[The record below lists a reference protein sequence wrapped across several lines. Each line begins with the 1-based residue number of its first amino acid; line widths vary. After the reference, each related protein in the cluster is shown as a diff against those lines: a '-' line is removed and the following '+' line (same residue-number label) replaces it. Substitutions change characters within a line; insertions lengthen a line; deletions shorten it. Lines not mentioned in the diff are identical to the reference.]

1 MTMTLPAVSPGVH
14 PCTLDAGRVQL
25 SGLVS
30 LPGAEPPR
38 ATIVALHG
46 AGLSAGYFDGQAD
59 PSVSLM
65 TLGARLGYTV
75 LALDRPGYG
84 RSSAALPDGQTLAE
98 QSLTLPA
105 ALRDYAA
112 RFLVGAGLFVIGHS
126 FGGKLAL
133 AAAAAGLSPGLLGLD
148 ISGCGH
154 QYAVPPA
161 EIPGLHQAGHWKRSW
176 GARRLY
182 PLGTFR
188 TSGPLVSPIPVRE
201 GADIARWP
209 ELFARIAPQ
218 VQVPVRLTFAEH
230 EPWWRHDERAIGDL
244 TAALAAAPRVIVES
258 QPGTGHNISLGWGA
272 RSYHLRALAFLEDI
286 LSRQAGAT
294 PMTSSASPVM
304 EPSHG

>member
-1 MTMTLPAVSPGVH
+1 MTMAMTLHAVSRGVH
-14 PCTLDAGRVQL
+14 RCTLDAGGVQL

-30 LPGAEPPR
+30 LPGTEPPR
-38 ATIVALHG
+38 ATVVALHG

-65 TLGARLGYTV
+65 TLGASLGYAV

-84 RSSAALPDGQTLAE
+84 RSSAVLPDGQTLAE
-98 QSLTLPA
+98 QSVTLHA
-105 ALRDYAA
+105 ALCDYAS
-112 RFLVGAGLFVIGHS
+112 RFLVGAGLFLLGHS

-133 AAAAAGLSPGLLGLD
+133 AAAAGVNPGLLGLD

-154 QYAVPPA
+154 QYAVAPA
-161 EIPGLHQAGHWKRSW
+161 EIPGPHQAGHWKRHW

-188 TSGPLVSPIPVRE
+188 TSGQLVSPIPVRE
-201 GADIARWP
+201 GADIALWP
-209 ELFARIAPQ
+209 EMFASIAPR
-218 VQVPVRLTFAEH
+218 VQVPVRLTFAEY
-230 EPWWRHDERAIGDL
+230 ESWWCHDEQAICDL
-244 TAALAAAPRVIVES
+244 TAALAAAPRVIVEV
-258 QPGTGHNISLGWGA
+258 QAGTGHNISLGWAA

-294 PMTSSASPVM
+294 GAIGLT
-304 EPSHG
+304 